1 MKKILSLIFAGLFVF
16 GCAQQKGS
24 STGSVIAK
32 VNNTS
37 ITKEEFLKE
46 SQLVP
51 DWAKQ
56 NFSTKDGKERFL
68 EELIKKE
75 LIYQDAKNKGLDK
88 DKEIL
93 SQVEEFKKMTL
104 LSFVLKKEIEEK
116 VQVSDEEAKNYYDKN
131 QDKFKKGE
139 EISASHILVDTEK
152 EAKDI
157 LARLKKGEAFAKLAM
172 ALSKDKGSAVKGG
185 DLGFF
190 TRGRMLPEFE
200 EAAFSLKP
208 GEISAPLKTQFGYH
222 IIKVTERKEGA
233 MVPFEEAKET
243 VKRQLLSEKQKSAF
257 DAYIDALKKK
267 SKITTESK
275 ALETVKMPWENTE
288 PAK

>member
-1 MKKILSLIFAGLFVF
+1 MKKILSLILAGFFVV
-16 GCAQQKGS
+16 GCAQQKGT
-24 STGSVIAK
+24 STGPVIAK
-32 VNNTS
+32 VNNAS
-37 ITKEEFLKE
+37 ITKEDFLKE
-46 SQLVP
+46 SKLVP

-93 SQVEEFKKMTL
+93 AQVEEFKKMTL

-116 VQVSDEEAKNYYDKN
+116 VQVSDEEAKNYYNKN
-131 QDKFKKGE
+131 HDKFKKGE
-139 EISASHILVDTEK
+139 EIKASHILVGTEK
-152 EAKDI
+152 EANDI
-157 LARLKKGEAFAKLAM
+157 IARLKKGEDFAKLAM
-172 ALSKDKGSAVKGG
+172 ALSKDKGSAAKGG

-190 TRGRMLPEFE
+190 TRGRMVPEFE
-200 EAAFSLKP
+200 GAAFSLKT

-233 MVPFEEAKET
+233 IVPFEEANAT
-243 VKRQLLSEKQKSAF
+243 VKRQLLSEKQKSVF
-257 DAYIDALKKK
+257 DAYVEGLKKK

-275 ALETVKMPWENTE
+275 ALETIKMPWENAG
-288 PAK
+288 PK

>member
-1 MKKILSLIFAGLFVF
+1 MKKILSLMLAGFFVF
-16 GCAQQKGS
+16 GCAQQKGG

-37 ITKEEFLKE
+37 ITKEDFLKE

-51 DWAKQ
+51 EWAKQ

-88 DKEIL
+88 DKDII

-104 LSFVLKKEIEEK
+104 LSLVLKKEIEEK
-116 VQVSDEEAKNYYDKN
+116 VQVSDEEANDFYNKN

-139 EISASHILVDTEK
+139 EVKASHILVDTEK

-157 LARLKKGEAFAKLAM
+157 LARLKKGEDFSKLAK
-172 ALSKDKGSAVKGG
+172 ALSKDKGSATNGG

-190 TRGRMLPEFE
+190 TRGRMVPEFE
-200 EAAFSLKP
+200 ETVFGLKP

-222 IIKVTERKEGA
+222 VIKVIERKEGA

-243 VKRQLLSEKQKSAF
+243 VKRQLISEKQKSAF
-257 DAYIDALKKK
+257 DAYVEGLKKK
-267 SKITTESK
+267 SKVTTESK
-275 ALETVKMPWENTE
+275 ALEAVKMPWEKPE
-288 PAK
+288 

>member
-1 MKKILSLIFAGLFVF
+1 MKKILSLIFAGFFVF
-16 GCAQQKGS
+16 GCAQKES

-32 VNNTS
+32 VNNAT
-37 ITKEEFLKE
+37 ITKENFLKE
-46 SQLVP
+46 SKLVP
-51 DWAKQ
+51 EWAKQ

-93 SQVEEFKKMTL
+93 LQVEEFKKMTL
-104 LSFVLKKEIEEK
+104 LSLVLKKEIEEK
-116 VQVSDEEAKNYYDKN
+116 VQVSDEEAGDFYNKN

-139 EISASHILVDTEK
+139 EIRASHILVDTEK

-157 LARLKKGEAFAKLAM
+157 LARLKKGEDFAKLAKS
-172 ALSKDKGSAVKGG
+172 LSKDKGSADKGG
-185 DLGFF
+185 DLGSF
-190 TRGRMLPEFE
+190 TRGRMVPEFE
-200 EAAFSLKP
+200 NTAFSLKP
-208 GEISAPLKTQFGYH
+208 GEVSSPLKTQFGYH
-222 IIKVTERKEGA
+222 IIKLTERKEGA

-257 DAYIDALKKK
+257 DAYIEGLKKK
-267 SKITTESK
+267 SKIKTESK
-275 ALETVKMPWENTE
+275 ALETLKMPWEKPE
-288 PAK
+288 

>member
-1 MKKILSLIFAGLFVF
+1 MKKILSLILAGFFVF

-37 ITKEEFLKE
+37 ITKEDFLKE

-51 DWAKQ
+51 EWAKQ

-88 DKEIL
+88 DKDII

-104 LSFVLKKEIEEK
+104 LSLVLKKEIEEK
-116 VQVSDEEAKNYYDKN
+116 VQVSDEDAKDFYNKN

-139 EISASHILVDTEK
+139 EVKASHILVDTEK

-157 LARLKKGEAFAKLAM
+157 LARLKKGGDFSKLAM
-172 ALSKDKGSAVKGG
+172 ALSKDKGSAAKGG

-190 TRGRMLPEFE
+190 TRGRMVPEFE
-200 EAAFSLKP
+200 EAVFSLKP
-208 GEISAPLKTQFGYH
+208 GDISAPLKTQFGYH
-222 IIKVTERKEGA
+222 VIKVIERKEGA

-243 VKRQLLSEKQKSAF
+243 VKRQLISEKQKSAF
-257 DAYIDALKKK
+257 DAYVEGLKKK
-267 SKITTESK
+267 SKVTTESK
-275 ALETVKMPWENTE
+275 ALEAVKMPWENTE
-288 PAK
+288 PK